1 MVLKQPRG
9 WNCFFTYT
17 PVLFGR
23 KVMSH
28 MPIYV
33 PVLVSFIV
41 NLTKPRVTWEER
53 SSVEEFPLLEWHIAL
68 AVRNCLDVERSSP
81 LWVAPSLGECAN
93 LYKKTN
99 RTQPREQAS
108 GQYSSMVSASVSIC
122 VPSLTSLS
130 NEA

>member
-9 WNCFFTYT
+9 WNCCFTCT

-23 KVMSH
+23 QVMSY

-33 PVLVSFIV
+33 PALVSFIV
-41 NLTKPRVTWEER
+41 NLTKPRVTWEQR

-68 AVRNCLDVERSSP
+68 ALKNCFDVEGSSP
-81 LWVAPSLGECAN
+81 LWAALSVQECAN

-99 RTQPREQAS
+99 RTQLREQAS

-130 NEA
+130 NKA